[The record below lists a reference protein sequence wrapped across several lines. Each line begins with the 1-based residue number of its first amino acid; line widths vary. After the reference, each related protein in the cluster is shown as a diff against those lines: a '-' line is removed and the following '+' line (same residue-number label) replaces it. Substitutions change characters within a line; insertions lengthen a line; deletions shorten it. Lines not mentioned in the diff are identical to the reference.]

1 MRLNLFK
8 LNLSAQAVNLSSKIK
23 TKGYVLP
30 LTVGLGMAMIMMG
43 LTATMMV
50 QTDRAI
56 SQQRRQNGV
65 SLAIA
70 EGAADRVLAML
81 SSSGNSVLLG
91 RNYDPINP
99 NTGTNYLGADAAFN
113 SGDETNMA
121 VDEWTGYNPS
131 TAGCA
136 PLNSTTAFV
145 AGNGNNM
152 TTSTTAIVGNTAL
165 TLNQA
170 TNLSSNI
177 GNTGTYK
184 ILAYRYNPVTK
195 TGTLLVE
202 GRHNTRDVAVVAL
215 TLKISSEIVGDFPGI
230 ASVTTPGG
238 GLGVVGLRGRVA
250 LGANAHIFYPASPS
264 GDPTTTGIAIL
275 GSPNRTSHLRAIW
288 SGVND
293 GVTAD
298 RVQGK
303 LVACSLSVAAPV
315 IPPVGSIKLSGIS
328 NNLTLPRVANEFRN
342 YTTNEINLKNNETLT
357 VDTTAGPV
365 TIFVDDKVKLTG
377 NAKILN
383 VRTDG
388 KMPRA
393 GDLRIIAAETKKASI
408 QLFDTSCIQNAFLLS
423 LWNSVELLTTGPG
436 CPGGRNTNI
445 EGVVWAESIAAA
457 KQDKPYRDVNDP
469 SRIFEKINDDK
480 DRTPGVTSGI
490 YVPDELTGLADM
502 SDLINLPVKYRL
514 MGIEQWRQVRL

>member
-8 LNLSAQAVNLSSKIK
+8 PNISTPGMRPALK
-23 TKGYVLP
+23 TANKGYVLP

-81 SSSGNSVLLG
+81 SSSGNSVLLN

-99 NTGTNYLGADAAFN
+99 KTGTNYLGADAVLN
-113 SGDETNMA
+113 NGDETNMA
-121 VDEWTGYNPS
+121 VDEWTGYNPG
-131 TAGCA
+131 TTGCISS
-136 PLNSTTAFV
+136 STTA
-145 AGNGNNM
+145 N
-152 TTSTTAIVGNTAL
+152 SAL

-170 TNLSSNI
+170 ANLSGSI
-177 GNTGTYK
+177 GITGTYK
-184 ILAYRYNPVTK
+184 LLAYRYNPATK
-195 TGTLLVE
+195 TGTLVVE

-215 TLKISSEIVGDFPGI
+215 TLKISSETVGDFPGI

-250 LGANAHIFYPASPS
+250 LGANAHIFYPPSTS
-264 GDPTTTGIAIL
+264 GDPIATGIAAL
-275 GSPNRTSHLRAIW
+275 GSSNRSTHLNAIW
-288 SGVND
+288 SGVDD

-303 LVACSLSVAAPV
+303 LVACSLSFAAPL
-315 IPPVGSIKLSGIS
+315 IPPTGSTNLSGIS
-328 NNLTLPRVANEFRN
+328 NNLTLPRFANEFRN
-342 YTTNEINLKNNETLT
+342 YKTNKIELKNNETLT

-365 TIFVDDKVKLTG
+365 TIFVDDKVELKG

-393 GDLRIIAAETKKASI
+393 GDLRIIAAQTKKASI

-469 SRIFEKINDDK
+469 STIFEKINDDE

-490 YVPDELTGLADM
+490 YVPDDLTGLADM
-502 SDLINLPVKYRL
+502 IALINLPVKYRL

>member
-8 LNLSAQAVNLSSKIK
+8 LSSSAQAVNLSSKVK
-23 TKGYVLP
+23 NKGYVLP

-99 NTGTNYLGADAAFN
+99 NTGTSYLGADGAFN
-113 SGDETNMA
+113 SGDETNIA
-121 VDEWTGYNPS
+121 VDEWVGYNPS
-131 TAGCA
+131 TSGCA
-136 PLNSTTAFV
+136 TQGTT
-145 AGNGNNM
+145 
-152 TTSTTAIVGNTAL
+152 TTNAL

-170 TNLSSNI
+170 ANLSGSI
-177 GNTGTYK
+177 GTTGTYK
-184 ILAYRYNPVTK
+184 LLAYRYNPATK
-195 TGTLLVE
+195 TGTLVVE

-215 TLKISSEIVGDFPGI
+215 TLKISSETLSEFPGI
-230 ASVTTPGG
+230 ASVTTLGG

-250 LGANAHIFYPASPS
+250 LGANAHIFYPPSTS
-264 GDPTTTGIAIL
+264 GDPTATGIAAL
-275 GSPNRTSHLRAIW
+275 GSSNRSTHLNAIW
-288 SGVND
+288 SGVDD

-303 LVACSLSVAAPV
+303 LVACSLSFATPLT
-315 IPPVGSIKLSGIS
+315 PLTGSTNLSGIS
-328 NNLTLPRVANEFRN
+328 GNLTLPRFVNEFRS

-365 TIFVDDKVKLTG
+365 TIFVDDRVKLEG

-388 KMPRA
+388 KMPKA
-393 GDLRIIAAETKKASI
+393 GDLRIIAAKTKKASI
-408 QLFDTSCIQNAFLLS
+408 QLFDTSCIHNAFLLS

-436 CPGGRNTNI
+436 CPSGRNTNI

-469 SRIFEKINDDK
+469 STIFEHTNHDK

-490 YVPDELTGLADM
+490 YVPDDLTGLADM
-502 SDLINLPVKYRL
+502 SALINLPVKYRL
-514 MGIEQWRQVRL
+514 VGIEQWRQVRL